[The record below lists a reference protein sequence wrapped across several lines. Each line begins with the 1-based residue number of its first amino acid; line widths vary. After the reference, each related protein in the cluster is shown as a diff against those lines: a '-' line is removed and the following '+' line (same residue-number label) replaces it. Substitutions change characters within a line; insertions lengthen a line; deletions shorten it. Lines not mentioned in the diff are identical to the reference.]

1 MFVRQMFFRL
11 NFRLSRCVLTT
22 ASNISCQCHKYQ
34 ISPTFLSHSLKHHYI
49 CISDGSN
56 NRYVSESHIP
66 RQLSLALLFFSS
78 AENFTYLST
87 LFKSASTMYSAAVY
101 HHGKPSCAWVAPQQE
116 IHHQTAKTK
125 SRPTSALPKHQ
136 TDWAILPWRAQYQ
149 HQSMFRVRLK
159 LLKPISPQP
168 YMSYT
173 FTTSATTYTQTLRR
187 PKPAQEPGRKQTP

>member
-125 SRPTSALPKHQ
+125 SRPFTNHSYLNCYFPFAVTKNGKMTTEDNYWKH
-136 TDWAILPWRAQYQ
+136 L
-149 HQSMFRVRLK
+149 
-159 LLKPISPQP
+159 SPL
-168 YMSYT
+168 SHN
-173 FTTSATTYTQTLRR
+173 
-187 PKPAQEPGRKQTP
+187 